1 MRDWHAGLLVFTAVQ
16 DARLGF
22 SSVVKCLPSKPK
34 ALGSV
39 LSFKKRRKKEKD
51 KMQEDSD
58 LVYTQLQTM
67 AVLPRSQY
75 IKFILLCLNSRVRIS
90 DLFEKKQ

>member
-1 MRDWHAGLLVFTAVQ
+1 MRDWRAGLLVFTAVQ

-58 LVYTQLQTM
+58 LVYTQLRTM